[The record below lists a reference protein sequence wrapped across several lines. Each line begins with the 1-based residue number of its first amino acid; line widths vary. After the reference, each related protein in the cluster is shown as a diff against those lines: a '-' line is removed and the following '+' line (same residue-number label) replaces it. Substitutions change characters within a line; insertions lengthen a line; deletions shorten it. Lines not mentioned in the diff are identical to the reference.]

1 MSGAPTPRSTQLGIF
16 LMLGA
21 AVTFGLQDGLSRLLA
36 EAYNVVS
43 VVTIRYWAFFL
54 FVLAVSASRAGGIR
68 AAARTR
74 LPWLQGLRSVLLIT
88 QICTAAYGFTVIG
101 LVSWQVIFAS
111 YPLMIAA
118 LSVPLLGERVGWR
131 RWLAIIAGFAGVVVA
146 LDPGGDIFGA
156 SMLLPLFGAAQFALY
171 GVLTRIVGRIDSA
184 ATSFFW
190 TGTVGA
196 LAITL
201 VAPIA
206 WNPPV
211 GGDWW
216 WMLTLCIAG
225 IGGHFLLIK
234 AFEMAEAGV
243 LQPFAYF
250 GIATSAAV
258 GFFAFG
264 DVVTPAMLTGGAIII
279 GAGLFTLWRER
290 IVAKR
295 GAGNPTDA

>member
-1 MSGAPTPRSTQLGIF
+1 MSGAPPPPTARSTQLGIL

-36 EAYNVVS
+36 EAYNVIS
-43 VVTIRYWAFFL
+43 VVTIRYWAFAL
-54 FVLAVSASRAGGIR
+54 FVLAFSATRPGGIR
-68 AAARTR
+68 AVARTGR
-74 LPWLQGLRSVLLIT
+74 PFLQILRSILLIT

-111 YPLMIAA
+111 YPLLIAA
-118 LSVPLLGERVGWR
+118 LSVPFLGERVGWR
-131 RWLAIIAGFAGVVVA
+131 RWLAIIAGFAGVVLA
-146 LDPGGDIFGA
+146 LDPGGEMFGV
-156 SMLLPLFGAAQFALY
+156 SMLLPLFGAAQFAFY
-171 GVLTRIVGRIDSA
+171 GILTRMAGSTDSA
-184 ATSFFW
+184 ETSFFW
-190 TGTVGA
+190 TGIVGA

-201 VAPIA
+201 LAPLS

-216 WMLTLCIAG
+216 WMMLLCVAG
-225 IGGHFLLIK
+225 ITGHFLLIK

-258 GFFAFG
+258 GYFGFG
-264 DVVTPAMLTGGAIII
+264 DAVTPAMLTGGGIII
-279 GAGLFTLWRER
+279 AAGLFTLWRER
-290 IVAKR
+290 VVAQR
-295 GAGNPTDA
+295 NAADG

>member
-1 MSGAPTPRSTQLGIF
+1 MNGMEPPPAARSTQLGIL

-36 EAYNVVS
+36 EAYNVMS
-43 VVTIRYWAFFL
+43 VVTIRYWAFAL
-54 FVLAVSASRAGGIR
+54 FVLAFSATRPGGIR
-68 AAARTR
+68 AVVRTR
-74 LPWLQGLRSVLLIT
+74 RPFLQILRSILLIT

-118 LSVPLLGERVGWR
+118 LSVPFLGERVGWR
-131 RWLAIIAGFAGVVVA
+131 RWLAIFAGFAGVVVA
-146 LDPGGDIFGA
+146 LDPGGEVFGV

-171 GVLTRIVGRIDSA
+171 GILTRMAGRSDSA

-190 TGTVGA
+190 TGVVGA
-196 LAITL
+196 AAITL
-201 VAPIA
+201 LAPLA

-216 WMLTLCIAG
+216 WMMLLCVAG
-225 IGGHFLLIK
+225 VGGHFLLIK
-234 AFEMAEAGV
+234 AFEIAEAGV

-258 GFFAFG
+258 GYFGFG
-264 DVVTPAMLTGGAIII
+264 DAVTPAMLAGGGIII
-279 GAGLFTLWRER
+279 AAGLFTLWRER
-290 IVAKR
+290 VVTRRQATN
-295 GAGNPTDA
+295 G

>member
-1 MSGAPTPRSTQLGIF
+1 MSGAPPPPTARSTQLGIL

-36 EAYNVVS
+36 EAYNVIS
-43 VVTIRYWAFFL
+43 VVTIRYWAFAL
-54 FVLAVSASRAGGIR
+54 FVLAFSATRPSGIR
-68 AAARTR
+68 AVARTGR
-74 LPWLQGLRSVLLIT
+74 PFLQILRSILLIT

-111 YPLMIAA
+111 YPLLIAA
-118 LSVPLLGERVGWR
+118 LSVPFLGERVGWR
-131 RWLAIIAGFAGVVVA
+131 RWLAIIAGFAGVVLA
-146 LDPGGDIFGA
+146 LDPGGEMFGV
-156 SMLLPLFGAAQFALY
+156 SMLLPLFGAAQFAFY
-171 GVLTRIVGRIDSA
+171 GILTRMAGRTDSA
-184 ATSFFW
+184 ETSFFW
-190 TGTVGA
+190 TGIVGA

-201 VAPIA
+201 LAPLS

-216 WMLTLCIAG
+216 WMMLLCVAG
-225 IGGHFLLIK
+225 ITGHFLLIK

-258 GFFAFG
+258 GYFGFG
-264 DVVTPAMLTGGAIII
+264 DAVTPAMLTGGGIII
-279 GAGLFTLWRER
+279 AAGLFTLWRER
-290 IVAKR
+290 VVAQR
-295 GAGNPTDA
+295 NAADG

>member
-1 MSGAPTPRSTQLGIF
+1 MSRPAAARSTQFGI
-16 LMLGA
+16 LMMLGA

-43 VVTIRYWAFFL
+43 VITIRYWVFAL
-54 FVLAVSASRAGGIR
+54 FVLAFSASRPGGIR
-68 AAARTR
+68 AVARSR
-74 LPWLQGLRSVLLIT
+74 RPWIQVFRSILLIT
-88 QICTAAYGFTVIG
+88 QISTAAYGFTVIG

-131 RWLAIIAGFAGVVVA
+131 RWLAIMAGFAGVVLA
-146 LDPGGDIFGA
+146 LDPGGDIFGY

-171 GVLTRIVGRIDSA
+171 GVMTRIAGRADSA
-184 ATSFFW
+184 ETSFFW
-190 TGTVGA
+190 TGVVGVVT
-196 LAITL
+196 ISL
-201 VAPIA
+201 VAPVA

-211 GGDWW
+211 GDDWW
-216 WMLTLCIAG
+216 LMLILCVAG

-234 AFEMAEAGV
+234 AFELAEAGV

-258 GFFAFG
+258 GYFGFG
-264 DVVTPAMLTGGAIII
+264 DAVTPAMLGGGAIII
-279 GAGLFTLWRER
+279 SAGLFTLWREHV
-290 IVAKR
+290 VARR
-295 GAGNPTDA
+295 GAKGS